1 MPHSRHRHL
10 AALIQKTLHFSPI
23 TGIFGHRQV
32 GKTTLASILAG
43 NYVTFDQLPM
53 LNQAT
58 VDPEGFLHSHTG
70 SKKPLVIDECQLAP
84 PLFPALK
91 DWVRV
96 HTKPGQFL
104 LTGSVRFSSRK
115 AITESLTG
123 RIIAWELL
131 PMDLSEAHEVALPD
145 SLIRIAKAKT
155 VEVDLKPKKYFS
167 EKSYAE
173 YLAKGGLPGIFSIR
187 DVAIREQ
194 KFETQ
199 LNAMLERDLK
209 LIVATTLPYSSLK
222 LLLTALAQ
230 RQSQAI
236 DLTFLS
242 RQTHISVPT
251 IKKLLMAFESM
262 FLIRILRTEG
272 TEAKSVVFFEDQGEA
287 SYLVNGTTDDLTNL
301 LRFCFANFRV
311 QFKYRSEIKSEFFQ
325 YRNRG
330 GAHIP
335 LALHISFGKGD
346 SPKGDSLKEKSTL
359 GFVPILGSTP
369 GPHDLA
375 SAYSFLKKYSASKI
389 LFVTQEDTDRC
400 LSEKMR
406 VVPIAKL
413 V

>member
-1 MPHSRHRHL
+1 MPHTRPRHL
-10 AALIQKTLHFSPI
+10 ATLIQKTLRFSSI
-23 TGIFGHRQV
+23 TGVFGHRQV
-32 GKTTLASILAG
+32 GKTVLSEKLAG
-43 NYVTFDQLPM
+43 NYVTFDQFPS
-53 LNQAT
+53 LNQAII
-58 VDPEGFLHSHTG
+58 DPEGFLNSHTK

-84 PLFPALK
+84 PLFPVLK

-115 AITESLTG
+115 AIRESLTG

-131 PMDLSEAHEVALPD
+131 PMDLSEAYEADLPD

-173 YLAKGGLPGIFSIR
+173 YLTKGGLPGIFAIR
-187 DVAIREQ
+187 DAAIREQ

-199 LNAMLERDLK
+199 LNTMLERDLK
-209 LIVATTLPYSSLK
+209 LVVPTTLPYSSLK

-230 RQSQAI
+230 RQSQTI
-236 DLTFLS
+236 DLTSIS
-242 RQTHISVPT
+242 RQIHISVPT
-251 IKKLLMAFESM
+251 IKKLLMAFEAM
-262 FLIRILRTEG
+262 FLIRILKTEG
-272 TEAKSVVFFEDQGEA
+272 TEAKSVIFFEDQGEA
-287 SYLVNGTTDDLTNL
+287 TYLVNGNMDDLTNL
-301 LRFCFANFRV
+301 VRFCFANFRA

-335 LALHISFGKGD
+335 LALHVAFE
-346 SPKGDSLKEKSTL
+346 KEKSTL

-375 SAYSFLKKYSASKI
+375 SAYSFVKKYTTAKI
-389 LFVTQEDTDRC
+389 LFVTRKDTDRC

-406 VVPIAKL
+406 IVPVAKL